1 MAQHKDIMTDI
12 PKIIANREGQQQLL
26 AFA

>member
-1 MAQHKDIMTDI
+1 MAQHKDMTDI